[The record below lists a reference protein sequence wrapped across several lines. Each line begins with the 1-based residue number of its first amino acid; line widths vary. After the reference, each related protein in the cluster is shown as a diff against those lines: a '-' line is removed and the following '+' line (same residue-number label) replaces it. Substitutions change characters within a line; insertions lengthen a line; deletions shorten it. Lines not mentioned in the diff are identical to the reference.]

1 MERVYLDMCSLKRP
15 FDDQRLP
22 RVREEATAVS
32 AIIGRAEAGEIEL
45 VRSPAH
51 LVENDA
57 TPREDRQLAAAFWI
71 DAVGVDVRLDGEVE
85 IRAAALVKWGFRRLD
100 ALHVAF
106 AERAGARCSATSPST
121 RRSHAPG
128 RSRAAKRHSGWR
140 AVPPE
145 VERALEIARL
155 PSRGSRPSSP
165 ISHEARATIR

>member
-57 TPREDRQLAAAFWI
+57 TPREDRQLAAAFWT
-71 DAVGVDVRLDGEVE
+71 DAPGVDVRLDGEVE
-85 IRAAALVKWGFRRLD
+85 IRAVALVKWGFRRRD
-100 ALHVAF
+100 AFHAAF
-106 AERAGARCSATSPST
+106 ADGAGRGGPATSPW
-121 RRSHAPG
+121 PG
-128 RSRAAKRHSGWR
+128 RPNSEG
-140 AVPPE
+140 
-145 VERALEIARL
+145 ART
-155 PSRGSRPSSP
+155 R
-165 ISHEARATIR
+165 